1 MGLFSLS
8 MGDMNE
14 IVEGGGIVR
23 LRCRYCTRDDFAFI
37 TVEQLQAAVAAGW
50 ESVEEVQSFAE
61 SIDTGN
67 GDHMLDWETHLGR
80 CSDCIREEAEP
91 DGLGRLIRDLS

>member
-1 MGLFSLS
+1 MGLASLS

-14 IVEGGGIVR
+14 IVEGGRIVR

-50 ESVEEVQSFAE
+50 EGVAEIQSFFE
-61 SIDTGN
+61 SIDTDPPRGSF
-67 GDHMLDWETHLGR
+67 LDWETHRGT
-80 CSDCIREEAEP
+80 CPDCRRK
-91 DGLGRLIRDLS
+91 GG